1 MRNQLK
7 TFQTFREQDDLPKI
21 YCDMDGVI
29 ADFLKGAKEILGQ
42 DFNDDLWDELPL
54 DLYAKLPK
62 MSDADKLWKFISK
75 YNVHILTAYPSAK
88 RGKISKTSQKD
99 KVNWMKTNFGFSSS
113 KINLVLRAEKKNFA
127 NANSLLID
135 DMMKNVKEF
144 EENGG
149 IGVHHTSAANT
160 IKQLKK
166 IGFK

>member
-1 MRNQLK
+1 
-7 TFQTFREQDDLPKI
+7 
-21 YCDMDGVI
+21 
-29 ADFLKGAKEILGQ
+29 
-42 DFNDDLWDELPL
+42 
-54 DLYAKLPK
+54 
-62 MSDADKLWKFISK
+62 
-75 YNVHILTAYPSAK
+75 
-88 RGKISKTSQKD
+88 
-99 KVNWMKTNFGFSSS
+99 MKTNFGFSSS

-127 NANSLLID
+127 NANSVLID